1 MNSELN
7 ERENPPFIFK
17 DNSQARNLKE
27 LIEKLENSDAD
38 LFQYHVNSERNDFA
52 NWIQFGLGLPELA
65 KIVRGISN
73 KESLVEAIKLYLTT
87 SENQK
92 LKQQEKQKNEAN
104 NQELEPEKKNKI
116 LSLFK
121 EKDNSSVNNEINNQN
136 NKTDDDVELPWKKG
150 DSTLSNNISNKFQN
164 STNKPET
171 SSQPYE
177 SSNKP
182 QMPIQIKTTDTSK
195 YRDTSSESENR
206 LTDEE
211 AQKIGQMLNLVK
223 EEIKKVIFGQDEV
236 IEYTLIALLCEGD
249 ALLEGV
255 PGLAKSLLVETL
267 ARVIS
272 GTSFNRIQFMPDLLP
287 SDIIGGLIYDPSTNK
302 FTTFKGP
309 IFANFILADEI
320 NRAPPKTHAALMEA
334 MQEKK
339 INIHDETYI
348 LDRPFFVLATQNPLE
363 NKGTYNLPEAI
374 LDRFLF
380 KIILDYPDR
389 ESEKRVINENSI
401 IGKVVEKKVLP
412 RVTKEDVLELQS
424 KVKNV
429 FISDR
434 IKEYILDIVEA
445 TRGKNKSIE
454 GMQFIKYG
462 AGPRASIYL
471 GIASKARALM
481 QGRNFVL
488 PEDVA
493 AVAKPI
499 LRHRLILNFKG
510 KAHNISTDKII
521 DEILIKVKPE

>member
-1 MNSELN
+1 MISEEAN
-7 ERENPPFIFK
+7 NKNPPFIFK
-17 DNSQARNLKE
+17 DNSQVYTLKE
-27 LIEKLENSDAD
+27 LIDKLQNSDD
-38 LFQYHVNSERNDFA
+38 ELFAYHVNDQKNDFA
-52 NWIQFGLGLPELA
+52 NWVEFGLRLPELA
-65 KIVRGISN
+65 KIVKGITN
-73 KESLVEAIKLYLTT
+73 KESFIEAIKLYLKKEE
-87 SENQK
+87 SPE
-92 LKQQEKQKNEAN
+92 EKQKE
-104 NQELEPEKKNKI
+104 ESKKKI

-121 EKDNSSVNNEINNQN
+121 ESEEPVKKNNLDDKIPLNQGLFSQ
-136 NKTDDDVELPWKKG
+136 KTE
-150 DSTLSNNISNKFQN
+150 SNPNIQNQPDYSQN
-164 STNKPET
+164 STESHSNNQAT
-171 SSQPYE
+171 SSNLKSYYE
-177 SSNKP
+177 SNFN
-182 QMPIQIKTTDTSK
+182 QNPIRLKVSDTSK
-195 YRDTSSESENR
+195 YKNYSNQQR
-206 LTDEE
+206 LDDEE
-211 AQKIGQMLNLVK
+211 AEKIGQMLTVVRD
-223 EEIKKVIFGQDEV
+223 EIKKVIFGQDEV
-236 IEYTLIALLCEGD
+236 INYVLIALLCEGD

-267 ARVIS
+267 SKVIS

-287 SDIIGGLIYDPSTNK
+287 SDIIGGLIYEPGTGK

-334 MQEKK
+334 MQERKV
-339 INIHDETYI
+339 NIHDETYI

-363 NKGTYNLPEAI
+363 NKGTYTLPEAV

-401 IGKVVEKKVLP
+401 IGQVVQKKVSP
-412 RVTKEDVLELQS
+412 KISKEEILELQS

-434 IKEYILDIVEA
+434 IKDYILDIVEA
-445 TRGKNKSIE
+445 TRGLNKNIE

-471 GIASKARALM
+471 GIAAKARALM
-481 QGRNFVL
+481 EGRNFVL
-488 PEDVA
+488 PEDVV

-521 DEILIKVKPE
+521 EEILIKVKPE